1 MSGQDVVLS
10 LWYSVRE
17 YCWKH
22 SSFGPRDGDNKEL
35 KQRFLTPGSCPR
47 PKQVIIL
54 IFIPLIFSLFI
65 FPADISDFFLSVT
78 KPRHKGERSLTN
90 KNTKHKQTRENTQQ
104 LNISLQIF
112 ITTTTLLINLHEY
125 NN

>member
-1 MSGQDVVLS
+1 MFELVNTIEADTFHLMT
-10 LWYSVRE
+10 VRNLE
-17 YCWKH
+17 TK
-22 SSFGPRDGDNKEL
+22 
-35 KQRFLTPGSCPR
+35 
-47 PKQVIIL
+47 
-54 IFIPLIFSLFI
+54 
-65 FPADISDFFLSVT
+65 AVT
-78 KPRHKGERSLTN
+78 KPRHKGGRSLTN

>member
-1 MSGQDVVLS
+1 MPLTSKEINLPTTIFKGKKEGNKGNKLKTI
-10 LWYSVRE
+10 R
-17 YCWKH
+17 
-22 SSFGPRDGDNKEL
+22 GDGSRIN
-35 KQRFLTPGSCPR
+35 FVG
-47 PKQVIIL
+47 
-54 IFIPLIFSLFI
+54 
-65 FPADISDFFLSVT
+65 VT
-78 KPRHKGERSLTN
+78 KLRQKGGRSPTN

>member
-1 MSGQDVVLS
+1 MTQTRRNLYMFRAQSHLNMVPGRIISLPFASCKVL
-10 LWYSVRE
+10 L
-17 YCWKH
+17 
-22 SSFGPRDGDNKEL
+22 
-35 KQRFLTPGSCPR
+35 
-47 PKQVIIL
+47 VI
-54 IFIPLIFSLFI
+54 
-65 FPADISDFFLSVT
+65 VT
-78 KPRHKGERSLTN
+78 KPRHKGGRSLTN